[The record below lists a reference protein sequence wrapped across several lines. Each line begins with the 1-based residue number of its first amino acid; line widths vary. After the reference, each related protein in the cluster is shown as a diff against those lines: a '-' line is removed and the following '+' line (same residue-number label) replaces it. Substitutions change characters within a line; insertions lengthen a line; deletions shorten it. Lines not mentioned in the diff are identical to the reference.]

1 MRVLFDAIYNYW
13 SSEGK
18 LGLTEMYLVEA
29 KGEAV
34 FPYATFS
41 TNIVA
46 DWTFPETGEDC
57 LIMFTLFSK
66 TPDTIEI
73 CSIFEALK
81 DSFDFHDLVVAGYG
95 TIGMTRES
103 AVLIKVG
110 KVWQYSITYRLQIE
124 KI

>member
-1 MRVLFDAIYNYW
+1 VKVLFEAIYNYW
-13 SSEGK
+13 ASEGK
-18 LGLTEMYLVEA
+18 FGLSELYLVEA

-41 TNIVA
+41 TSIVS
-46 DWTFPETGEDC
+46 DWTFTETGEDC

-73 CSIFEALK
+73 CAIFEALK

-95 TIGMTRES
+95 TIGMSRGP
-103 AVLIKVG
+103 ANLIKEEG
-110 KVWQYSITYRLQIE
+110 VWKYSITYRLQIE
-124 KI
+124 KT